1 MEDGTV
7 KVVEKVRFEN
17 NFTYNEKVKKYI
29 DILNLEARNIKVYGV
44 NILGKHKISFV
55 EAENYIAFE
64 KSIIYGSYEIEYTT
78 KQIVK
83 KFNDK
88 YAFELPFAIDYRVN
102 EREDNKKSLVNEEK
116 NDKIET
122 LPGILEKEQKEKEWN
137 LNNYAKWVNSYNL
150 NISFNK
156 DIQMEEVRTLVNG
169 LPTSNMKIYNNKIAL
184 KVINMPKMSEI
195 DMYMI
200 IPENTIRKEY
210 GEKFEKI
217 VFKSPEELVEE
228 HENKFQIFKLRKEK
242 RNYISYIYK
251 KYLVY
256 ALYILITY
264 QILDYFL
271 RIISGIVQNGFKLK
285 KEDAKEEFKS
295 NIGDDLI
302 KAYALYDRDI
312 YVNRVETK
320 NLIEAVIMKL
330 NVYGYITV
338 KDEYLE
344 INYKKEEDIKKLNYI
359 DKYILEKIYIADK
372 NNDSKLDYI
381 ELNKEFRLSSA
392 DIITEL
398 YEEIEKEKQ
407 KFIKEG
413 IYRKIEKR
421 VDFSM
426 ILILIPVLVLYTI
439 YQYINPYLSLTIF
452 IFTYIMAKFAT
463 ICQKEGYTK
472 RGLKLRH
479 NLEGYEK
486 YLGSLGIYLV
496 EKKKAG
502 KFERLEEKLT
512 ELRKK
517 VKLFSRPKIVD
528 TEENAIYRVFF
539 GQGNINK
546 NGYEK
551 IKQLTESICSYL
563 NVMKNKF

>member
-1 MEDGTV
+1 MEDGTA
-7 KVVEKVRFEN
+7 KVIEKVRFEN
-17 NFTYNEKVKKYI
+17 NLTYNEKVKKYI
-29 DILNLEARNIKVYGV
+29 DILNLEARNIRIYGI
-44 NILGKHKISFV
+44 NILGKHKVSFV
-55 EAENYIAFE
+55 EAENYIAFD
-64 KSIIYGSYEIEYTT
+64 KSIIYDYYEIEYTT

-88 YAFELPFAIDYRVN
+88 YAFEFPFAIDYRIN
-102 EREDNKKSLVNEEK
+102 EKEIVKNTEKEK
-116 NDKIET
+116 NNKIET
-122 LPGILEKEQKEKEWN
+122 LPGIIEKEKKEKEWQEN
-137 LNNYAKWVNSYNL
+137 IYAKWVNNYSL
-150 NISFNK
+150 NITFNN
-156 DIQMEEVRTLVNG
+156 DIHMGEVRTLVNG
-169 LPTSNMKIYNNKIAL
+169 LPTSNLKIYDKSINL
-184 KVINMPKMSEI
+184 KVVNMPKMSEV
-195 DMYMI
+195 DLYMI
-200 IPENTIRKEY
+200 IPENTIKKEY

-217 VFKSPEELVEE
+217 VFPTPEELVEK
-228 HENKFQIFKLRKEK
+228 HETRFQTFKTRKEK
-242 RNYISYIYK
+242 RDYISYIYK
-251 KYLVY
+251 KYLLY
-256 ALYILITY
+256 AVYILITY
-264 QILDYFL
+264 QILDYII
-271 RIISGIVQNGFKLK
+271 RIIGGIIENGFKFK
-285 KEDAKEEFKS
+285 KDDIKENFKA

-312 YVNRVETK
+312 YVNRMETK
-320 NLIEAVIMKL
+320 NLIEAIIMKL

-338 KDEYLE
+338 KDENIE
-344 INYKKEEDIKKLNYI
+344 INYKKEEEIKKLNYI

-392 DIITEL
+392 EIITEI

-407 KFIKEG
+407 KFLKEG
-413 IYRKIEKR
+413 IYRRTDKR

-426 ILILIPVLVLYTI
+426 ILILIPVLILYTM
-439 YQYINPYLSLTIF
+439 YDYINPYIAVTIF
-452 IFTYIMAKFAT
+452 IITYLMAKFAN
-463 ICQKEGYTK
+463 ICQKDGYTK
-472 RGLKLRH
+472 KGMKLRH
-479 NLEGYEK
+479 NLDGYEK

-502 KFERLEEKLT
+502 KFEKLEEKLT

-551 IKQLTESICSYL
+551 IKEMTESICSYL

>member
-1 MEDGTV
+1 MEDGTA
-7 KVVEKVRFEN
+7 KVIEKVRFEN
-17 NFTYNEKVKKYI
+17 NLTYNEKVKKYI
-29 DILNLEARNIKVYGV
+29 DILNLEARNIRIYGI

-55 EAENYIAFE
+55 EAENYIAFD
-64 KSIIYGSYEIEYTT
+64 KSIIYDSYEIEYTT

-88 YAFELPFAIDYRVN
+88 YAFEFPFAIDYRIN
-102 EREDNKKSLVNEEK
+102 EKEIVKNTEKEK
-116 NDKIET
+116 NNKIET
-122 LPGILEKEQKEKEWN
+122 LPGIIEKEKKEKEWQEN
-137 LNNYAKWVNSYNL
+137 IYAKWVNNYSL
-150 NISFNK
+150 NITFNN
-156 DIQMEEVRTLVNG
+156 DIHMEEVRTLVNG
-169 LPTSNMKIYNNKIAL
+169 LPTSNLKIHDKSINL
-184 KVINMPKMSEI
+184 KVVNMPKMSEV
-195 DMYMI
+195 DLYMI
-200 IPENTIRKEY
+200 VPENTIKKEY
-210 GEKFEKI
+210 GEKFEKV
-217 VFKSPEELVEE
+217 VFPTPEELVEK
-228 HENKFQIFKLRKEK
+228 HETRFQTFKTRKEK
-242 RNYISYIYK
+242 RDYISYIYK
-251 KYLVY
+251 KYLLY
-256 ALYILITY
+256 AVYILITY
-264 QILDYFL
+264 QILDYII
-271 RIISGIVQNGFKLK
+271 RIIGGIIENGFKFK
-285 KEDAKEEFKS
+285 KDDIKENFKS

-312 YVNRVETK
+312 YVNRMETK
-320 NLIEAVIMKL
+320 NLIEAIIMKL

-338 KDEYLE
+338 KDENIE
-344 INYKKEEDIKKLNYI
+344 INYKKEEEIKKLNYI
-359 DKYILEKIYIADK
+359 DKYILEKIYVADK

-392 DIITEL
+392 EIITEI

-407 KFIKEG
+407 KFLKEG
-413 IYRKIEKR
+413 IYRRTDKR

-426 ILILIPVLVLYTI
+426 ILILIPVLILYTM
-439 YQYINPYLSLTIF
+439 YDYINPYIAVTIF
-452 IFTYIMAKFAT
+452 IITYLMAKFAN
-463 ICQKEGYTK
+463 ICQKDGYTK
-472 RGLKLRH
+472 KGMKLRH
-479 NLEGYEK
+479 NLDGYEK

-502 KFERLEEKLT
+502 KFEKLEEKLT

-551 IKQLTESICSYL
+551 IKEMTESICSYL

>member
-1 MEDGTV
+1 MEDGTA
-7 KVVEKVRFEN
+7 KVIEKVRFEN
-17 NFTYNEKVKKYI
+17 NLTYNEKVKKYI
-29 DILNLEARNIKVYGV
+29 DILNLEARNIRIYGI

-55 EAENYIAFE
+55 EAENYIAFD
-64 KSIIYGSYEIEYTT
+64 KSIIYDSYEIEYTT

-88 YAFELPFAIDYRVN
+88 YAFEFPFAIDYRIN
-102 EREDNKKSLVNEEK
+102 EKDIVKNTEKEK
-116 NDKIET
+116 NNKIET
-122 LPGILEKEQKEKEWN
+122 LPGIIEKEKKEKEWQEN
-137 LNNYAKWVNSYNL
+137 IYAKWVNNYSL
-150 NISFNK
+150 NITFNN
-156 DIQMEEVRTLVNG
+156 DIHMEEVRTLVNG
-169 LPTSNMKIYNNKIAL
+169 LPTSNLKIHDKSINL
-184 KVINMPKMSEI
+184 KVVNMPKISEV
-195 DMYMI
+195 DLYMI
-200 IPENTIRKEY
+200 IPENTIKKEY

-217 VFKSPEELVEE
+217 VFPTPEELVEK
-228 HENKFQIFKLRKEK
+228 HETRFQTFKTRKEK
-242 RNYISYIYK
+242 RDYISYIYK
-251 KYLVY
+251 KYLLY
-256 ALYILITY
+256 AVYILITY
-264 QILDYFL
+264 QILDYII
-271 RIISGIVQNGFKLK
+271 RIIGGIIENGFKFK
-285 KEDAKEEFKS
+285 KDDIKENFKA

-312 YVNRVETK
+312 YVNRMETK
-320 NLIEAVIMKL
+320 NLIEAIIMKL

-338 KDEYLE
+338 KDENIE
-344 INYKKEEDIKKLNYI
+344 INYKKEEEIKKLNYI
-359 DKYILEKIYIADK
+359 DKYILEKIYVADK

-392 DIITEL
+392 EIITEI

-407 KFIKEG
+407 KFLKEG
-413 IYRKIEKR
+413 IYRRTDKR

-426 ILILIPVLVLYTI
+426 ILILIPVLILYTM
-439 YQYINPYLSLTIF
+439 YDYINPYIAVTIF
-452 IFTYIMAKFAT
+452 IITYLMAKFAN
-463 ICQKEGYTK
+463 ICQKDGYTK
-472 RGLKLRH
+472 KGMKLRH
-479 NLEGYEK
+479 NLDGYEK

-502 KFERLEEKLT
+502 KFEKLEEKLT

-551 IKQLTESICSYL
+551 IKEMTESICSYL

>member
-7 KVVEKVRFEN
+7 KVIEKVRFEN
-17 NFTYNEKVKKYI
+17 NLTYNEKVKKYI
-29 DILNLEARNIKVYGV
+29 DILNLEARNIRIYGI

-55 EAENYIAFE
+55 EAENYIAFD
-64 KSIIYGSYEIEYTT
+64 KSIIYDSYEIEYTT

-88 YAFELPFAIDYRVN
+88 YAFEFPFAIDYRIN
-102 EREDNKKSLVNEEK
+102 EKDIVKNTEKEK
-116 NDKIET
+116 NNKIET
-122 LPGILEKEQKEKEWN
+122 LPGIIEKEKKEKEWQEN
-137 LNNYAKWVNSYNL
+137 IYAKWVNNYSL
-150 NISFNK
+150 NITFNN
-156 DIQMEEVRTLVNG
+156 DIHMEDVRTLVNG
-169 LPTSNMKIYNNKIAL
+169 LPTSNLKIHDKSINL
-184 KVINMPKMSEI
+184 KVVNMPKMSEV
-195 DMYMI
+195 DLYMI
-200 IPENTIRKEY
+200 VPENTIKKEY

-217 VFKSPEELVEE
+217 VFPTPEELVEK
-228 HENKFQIFKLRKEK
+228 HEIRFQTFKTRKEK
-242 RNYISYIYK
+242 RDYISYIYK
-251 KYLVY
+251 KYLLY

-264 QILDYFL
+264 QILDYII
-271 RIISGIVQNGFKLK
+271 RIIGGIIENGFKLK
-285 KEDAKEEFKS
+285 KDDIKENFKS

-312 YVNRVETK
+312 YVNRMETK
-320 NLIEAVIMKL
+320 NLIEAIIMKL

-338 KDEYLE
+338 KDENIE
-344 INYKKEEDIKKLNYI
+344 INYKKEEEIKKLNYI
-359 DKYILEKIYIADK
+359 DKYILEKIYVADK

-392 DIITEL
+392 EIITEI

-407 KFIKEG
+407 KFLKEG
-413 IYRKIEKR
+413 IYRRTDKR

-426 ILILIPVLVLYTI
+426 ILILIPVLILYTM
-439 YQYINPYLSLTIF
+439 YDYINPYIAVTIF
-452 IFTYIMAKFAT
+452 IITYLMAKFAN
-463 ICQKEGYTK
+463 ICQKDGYTK
-472 RGLKLRH
+472 KGMKLRH
-479 NLEGYEK
+479 NLDGYEK

-502 KFERLEEKLT
+502 KFEKLEEKLT

-551 IKQLTESICSYL
+551 IKEMTESICSYL

>member
-7 KVVEKVRFEN
+7 KVIEKVRFEN
-17 NFTYNEKVKKYI
+17 NLTYNEKVKKYI
-29 DILNLEARNIKVYGV
+29 DILNLEARNIRIYGI

-55 EAENYIAFE
+55 EAENYIAFD
-64 KSIIYGSYEIEYTT
+64 KSIIYDSYEIEYTT

-88 YAFELPFAIDYRVN
+88 YAFEFPFAIDYRIN
-102 EREDNKKSLVNEEK
+102 EKEIVKNTEKEK
-116 NDKIET
+116 NNKIET
-122 LPGILEKEQKEKEWN
+122 LPGIIEKEKKEKEWQEN
-137 LNNYAKWVNSYNL
+137 IYAKWVNNYSL
-150 NISFNK
+150 NITFNN
-156 DIQMEEVRTLVNG
+156 DIHMEEVRTLVNG
-169 LPTSNMKIYNNKIAL
+169 LPTSNLKIHDKSINL
-184 KVINMPKMSEI
+184 KVINMPKMSEV
-195 DMYMI
+195 DLYMI
-200 IPENTIRKEY
+200 VPENTIKKEY

-217 VFKSPEELVEE
+217 VFPTPEELVEK
-228 HENKFQIFKLRKEK
+228 HETRFQTFKTRKEK
-242 RNYISYIYK
+242 RDYISYIYK
-251 KYLVY
+251 KYLLY
-256 ALYILITY
+256 AVYILITY
-264 QILDYFL
+264 QILDYII
-271 RIISGIVQNGFKLK
+271 RIIGGIIENGFKLK
-285 KEDAKEEFKS
+285 KDDIKENFKA

-312 YVNRVETK
+312 YVNRMETK
-320 NLIEAVIMKL
+320 NLIEAIIMKL
-330 NVYGYITV
+330 NIYGYITV
-338 KDEYLE
+338 KDENIE
-344 INYKKEEDIKKLNYI
+344 INYKKEEEIKKLNYI
-359 DKYILEKIYIADK
+359 DKYILEKIYVADK

-392 DIITEL
+392 EIITEI

-407 KFIKEG
+407 KFLKEG
-413 IYRKIEKR
+413 IYRRTDKR

-426 ILILIPVLVLYTI
+426 ILILIPVLILYTM
-439 YQYINPYLSLTIF
+439 YDYINPYIAVTIF
-452 IFTYIMAKFAT
+452 IITYLMAKFAN
-463 ICQKEGYTK
+463 ICQKDGYTK
-472 RGLKLRH
+472 KGMKLRH
-479 NLEGYEK
+479 NLDGYEK

-502 KFERLEEKLT
+502 KFEKLEEKLT

-528 TEENAIYRVFF
+528 TEENIIYRVFF

-551 IKQLTESICSYL
+551 IKEMTESICSYL

>member
-7 KVVEKVRFEN
+7 KVIEKVRFEN
-17 NFTYNEKVKKYI
+17 NLTYNEKVKKYI
-29 DILNLEARNIKVYGV
+29 DILNLEARNIRIYGI

-55 EAENYIAFE
+55 EAENYIAFD
-64 KSIIYGSYEIEYTT
+64 KSIIYDSYEIEYTT

-88 YAFELPFAIDYRVN
+88 YAFEFPFAIDYRIN
-102 EREDNKKSLVNEEK
+102 EKDIVKNTEKEK
-116 NDKIET
+116 NNKIET
-122 LPGILEKEQKEKEWN
+122 LPGIIEKEKKEKEWQEN
-137 LNNYAKWVNSYNL
+137 IYAKWVNNYSL
-150 NISFNK
+150 NITFNN
-156 DIQMEEVRTLVNG
+156 DIHMEEVRTLVNG
-169 LPTSNMKIYNNKIAL
+169 IPTSNLKIYDKSINL
-184 KVINMPKMSEI
+184 KVVNMPKMSEV
-195 DMYMI
+195 DLYMI
-200 IPENTIRKEY
+200 VPENTIKKEY

-217 VFKSPEELVEE
+217 VFPTPEELVEK
-228 HENKFQIFKLRKEK
+228 HKTRFQTFKTRKEK
-242 RNYISYIYK
+242 RDYISYIYK
-251 KYLVY
+251 KYLLY
-256 ALYILITY
+256 AVYILITY
-264 QILDYFL
+264 QILGYII
-271 RIISGIVQNGFKLK
+271 RIIGGIIENGFKLK
-285 KEDAKEEFKS
+285 KDDIKENFKS

-312 YVNRVETK
+312 YVNRMETK
-320 NLIEAVIMKL
+320 NLIEAIIMKL

-338 KDEYLE
+338 KDENIE
-344 INYKKEEDIKKLNYI
+344 INYKKEEEIKKLNYI
-359 DKYILEKIYIADK
+359 DKYILEKIYVADK

-392 DIITEL
+392 EIITEI

-407 KFIKEG
+407 KFLKEG
-413 IYRKIEKR
+413 IYRRTDKR

-426 ILILIPVLVLYTI
+426 ILILIPVLILYTM
-439 YQYINPYLSLTIF
+439 YDYINPYIAVTIF
-452 IFTYIMAKFAT
+452 IITYLMAKFAN
-463 ICQKEGYTK
+463 ICQKDGYTK
-472 RGLKLRH
+472 KGMKLRH
-479 NLEGYEK
+479 NLDGYEK

-502 KFERLEEKLT
+502 KFEKLEEKLT

-551 IKQLTESICSYL
+551 IKEMTESICSYL

>member
-1 MEDGTV
+1 MEDGTA
-7 KVVEKVRFEN
+7 KVIEKVRFEN
-17 NFTYNEKVKKYI
+17 NLTYNEKVKKYI
-29 DILNLEARNIKVYGV
+29 DILNLEARNIRIYGI

-55 EAENYIAFE
+55 EAENYIAFD
-64 KSIIYGSYEIEYTT
+64 KSIIYDSYEIEYTT

-88 YAFELPFAIDYRVN
+88 YAFEFLFAIDYRIN
-102 EREDNKKSLVNEEK
+102 EKEIVKNTEKEK
-116 NDKIET
+116 NNKIET
-122 LPGILEKEQKEKEWN
+122 LPGIIEKEKKEKEWQEN
-137 LNNYAKWVNSYNL
+137 IYAKWVNNYSL
-150 NISFNK
+150 NITFNN
-156 DIQMEEVRTLVNG
+156 DIHMEEVRTLVNG
-169 LPTSNMKIYNNKIAL
+169 LPTSNLKIHDKSINL
-184 KVINMPKMSEI
+184 KVVNMPKMSEV
-195 DMYMI
+195 DLYMI
-200 IPENTIRKEY
+200 VPENTIKKEY

-217 VFKSPEELVEE
+217 VFPTPEELVEK
-228 HENKFQIFKLRKEK
+228 HETRFQTFKTRKEK
-242 RNYISYIYK
+242 RDYISYIYK
-251 KYLVY
+251 KYLLY
-256 ALYILITY
+256 AVYILITY
-264 QILDYFL
+264 QILDYII
-271 RIISGIVQNGFKLK
+271 RIIGGIIENGFKLK
-285 KEDAKEEFKS
+285 KYDIKENFKA

-312 YVNRVETK
+312 YVNRMETK
-320 NLIEAVIMKL
+320 NLIEAIIMKL

-338 KDEYLE
+338 KDENIE
-344 INYKKEEDIKKLNYI
+344 INYKKEEEIKKLNYI
-359 DKYILEKIYIADK
+359 DKYILEKIYVADK

-392 DIITEL
+392 EIITEI

-407 KFIKEG
+407 KFLKEG
-413 IYRKIEKR
+413 IYRRTDKR

-426 ILILIPVLVLYTI
+426 ILILIPVLILYTM
-439 YQYINPYLSLTIF
+439 YDYINPYIAVTIF
-452 IFTYIMAKFAT
+452 IITYLMAKFAN
-463 ICQKEGYTK
+463 ICQKDGYTK
-472 RGLKLRH
+472 KGMKLRH
-479 NLEGYEK
+479 NLDGYEK
-486 YLGSLGIYLV
+486 YLSSLGIYLV

-502 KFERLEEKLT
+502 KFEKLEEKLT

-551 IKQLTESICSYL
+551 IKEMTESICSYL

>member
-1 MEDGTV
+1 MEDGTA
-7 KVVEKVRFEN
+7 KVIEKVRFEN
-17 NFTYNEKVKKYI
+17 NLTYNEKVKKYI
-29 DILNLEARNIKVYGV
+29 DILNLEARNIRIYGI

-55 EAENYIAFE
+55 EAENYIAFD
-64 KSIIYGSYEIEYTT
+64 KSIIYDSYEIEYTT

-88 YAFELPFAIDYRVN
+88 YAFEFPFAIDYRIN
-102 EREDNKKSLVNEEK
+102 EKEIVKNTEKEK
-116 NDKIET
+116 NNKIET
-122 LPGILEKEQKEKEWN
+122 LPGIIEKEKKEKEWQEN
-137 LNNYAKWVNSYNL
+137 IYAKWVNNYSL
-150 NISFNK
+150 NITFNN
-156 DIQMEEVRTLVNG
+156 DIHMEEVRTLVNG
-169 LPTSNMKIYNNKIAL
+169 LPTSNLKIHDKSINL
-184 KVINMPKMSEI
+184 KVVNMPKMSEV
-195 DMYMI
+195 DLYMI
-200 IPENTIRKEY
+200 VPENTIKKEY

-217 VFKSPEELVEE
+217 VFPTPEELVEK
-228 HENKFQIFKLRKEK
+228 HETRFQTFKTRKEK
-242 RNYISYIYK
+242 RDYISYIYK
-251 KYLVY
+251 KYLLY
-256 ALYILITY
+256 AVYILITY
-264 QILDYFL
+264 QILDYII
-271 RIISGIVQNGFKLK
+271 RIIGGIIENGFKFK
-285 KEDAKEEFKS
+285 KDDIKENFKS

-312 YVNRVETK
+312 YVNRMETK
-320 NLIEAVIMKL
+320 NLIEAIIMKL

-338 KDEYLE
+338 KDENIE
-344 INYKKEEDIKKLNYI
+344 INYKKEEEIKKLNYI

-392 DIITEL
+392 EIITEI

-407 KFIKEG
+407 KFLKEG
-413 IYRKIEKR
+413 IYRRTDKR

-426 ILILIPVLVLYTI
+426 ILILIPVLILYTM
-439 YQYINPYLSLTIF
+439 YDYINPYIAVTIF
-452 IFTYIMAKFAT
+452 IITYLMAKFAN
-463 ICQKEGYTK
+463 ICQKDGYTK
-472 RGLKLRH
+472 KGMKLRH
-479 NLEGYEK
+479 NLDGYEK

-502 KFERLEEKLT
+502 KFEKLEEKLT

-551 IKQLTESICSYL
+551 IKEMTESICSYL

>member
-1 MEDGTV
+1 MEDGTA
-7 KVVEKVRFEN
+7 KVIEKVRFEN
-17 NFTYNEKVKKYI
+17 NLTYNEKVKKYI
-29 DILNLEARNIKVYGV
+29 DILNLEARNIRIYGI

-55 EAENYIAFE
+55 EAENYIAFD
-64 KSIIYGSYEIEYTT
+64 KSIIYDSYEMEYTT

-88 YAFELPFAIDYRVN
+88 YAFEFPFAIDYRIN
-102 EREDNKKSLVNEEK
+102 EKDIVKNTEKEK
-116 NDKIET
+116 NNKIET
-122 LPGILEKEQKEKEWN
+122 LPGIIEKEKKEKEWQEN
-137 LNNYAKWVNSYNL
+137 IYAKWVNNYSL
-150 NISFNK
+150 NITFNN
-156 DIQMEEVRTLVNG
+156 DIHMEEVRTLVNG
-169 LPTSNMKIYNNKIAL
+169 LPTSNLKIYDKIINL
-184 KVINMPKMSEI
+184 KVVNMPKISEV
-195 DMYMI
+195 DLYMI
-200 IPENTIRKEY
+200 IPENTIKKEY

-217 VFKSPEELVEE
+217 VFPTPEELIEK
-228 HENKFQIFKLRKEK
+228 HETRFQTFKTRKEK
-242 RNYISYIYK
+242 RDYISYIYK
-251 KYLVY
+251 KYLLY
-256 ALYILITY
+256 AVYILITY
-264 QILDYFL
+264 QILDYII
-271 RIISGIVQNGFKLK
+271 RIIGGLIENGFKFK
-285 KEDAKEEFKS
+285 KDDIKENFKA

-312 YVNRVETK
+312 YVNRMETK
-320 NLIEAVIMKL
+320 NLIEAIIMKL

-338 KDEYLE
+338 KDENIE
-344 INYKKEEDIKKLNYI
+344 INYKKEEEIKKLNYI
-359 DKYILEKIYIADK
+359 DKYILEKIYVADK

-392 DIITEL
+392 EIITEI

-407 KFIKEG
+407 KFLKEG
-413 IYRKIEKR
+413 IYRRTDKR

-426 ILILIPVLVLYTI
+426 ILILIPVLVLYTM
-439 YQYINPYLSLTIF
+439 YDYINPYIAITIF
-452 IFTYIMAKFAT
+452 IITYLMAKFAN
-463 ICQKEGYTK
+463 ICQKDGYTK
-472 RGLKLRH
+472 KGMKLRH
-479 NLEGYEK
+479 NLDGYEK

-502 KFERLEEKLT
+502 KFEKLEEKLT

-551 IKQLTESICSYL
+551 IKEMTESICSYL

>member
-1 MEDGTV
+1 MEDGTA
-7 KVVEKVRFEN
+7 KVIEKVRFEN
-17 NFTYNEKVKKYI
+17 NLTYNEKVKKYI
-29 DILNLEARNIKVYGV
+29 DILNLEARNIRIYGI

-55 EAENYIAFE
+55 EAENYIAFD
-64 KSIIYGSYEIEYTT
+64 KSIIYDSYEMEYTT

-83 KFNDK
+83 KFNYK
-88 YAFELPFAIDYRVN
+88 YAFEFPFAIDYRIN
-102 EREDNKKSLVNEEK
+102 EKEIVKNTEKEK
-116 NDKIET
+116 NNKIET
-122 LPGILEKEQKEKEWN
+122 LPGIIEKEKKEKEWQEN
-137 LNNYAKWVNSYNL
+137 IYAKWVNNYSL
-150 NISFNK
+150 NITFNN
-156 DIQMEEVRTLVNG
+156 DIHMEEVRTLVNG
-169 LPTSNMKIYNNKIAL
+169 LPTSNLKIHDKSINL
-184 KVINMPKMSEI
+184 KVVNMPKISEV
-195 DMYMI
+195 DLYMI
-200 IPENTIRKEY
+200 VPENTIKKEY

-217 VFKSPEELVEE
+217 VFPTPEELVEK
-228 HENKFQIFKLRKEK
+228 HETRFQTFKTRKEK
-242 RNYISYIYK
+242 RDYISYIYK
-251 KYLVY
+251 KYLLY
-256 ALYILITY
+256 AVYILITY
-264 QILDYFL
+264 QILDYII
-271 RIISGIVQNGFKLK
+271 RIIGGIIENGFKLK
-285 KEDAKEEFKS
+285 KDDIKENFKA

-312 YVNRVETK
+312 YVNRMETK
-320 NLIEAVIMKL
+320 NLIEAIIMKL

-338 KDEYLE
+338 KDENIE
-344 INYKKEEDIKKLNYI
+344 INYKKEEEIKKLNYI
-359 DKYILEKIYIADK
+359 DKYILEKIYVADK

-392 DIITEL
+392 EIITEI

-407 KFIKEG
+407 KFLKEG
-413 IYRKIEKR
+413 IYRRTDKR

-426 ILILIPVLVLYTI
+426 ILILIPVLVLYTM
-439 YQYINPYLSLTIF
+439 YDYINPYIAVTIF
-452 IFTYIMAKFAT
+452 IITYLMAKFAN

-472 RGLKLRH
+472 KGMKLRH
-479 NLEGYEK
+479 NLDGYEK

-502 KFERLEEKLT
+502 KFEKLEEKLT

-551 IKQLTESICSYL
+551 IKEMTESICSYL

>member
-1 MEDGTV
+1 MEDGTA
-7 KVVEKVRFEN
+7 KVIEKVRFEN
-17 NFTYNEKVKKYI
+17 NLTYNEKVKKYI
-29 DILNLEARNIKVYGV
+29 DILNLEARNIRIYGI

-55 EAENYIAFE
+55 EAENYIAFD
-64 KSIIYGSYEIEYTT
+64 KSIIYDSYEMEYTT

-88 YAFELPFAIDYRVN
+88 YAFEFPFAIDYRIN
-102 EREDNKKSLVNEEK
+102 EKDIVKNTEKEK
-116 NDKIET
+116 NNKIET
-122 LPGILEKEQKEKEWN
+122 LPGIIEKEKKEKEWQEN
-137 LNNYAKWVNSYNL
+137 IYAKWVNNYSL
-150 NISFNK
+150 NITFNN
-156 DIQMEEVRTLVNG
+156 DIHMEEVRTLVNG
-169 LPTSNMKIYNNKIAL
+169 LPTSNLKIYDKSINL
-184 KVINMPKMSEI
+184 KVVNMPKMSEV
-195 DMYMI
+195 DLYMI
-200 IPENTIRKEY
+200 IPENTIKKEY
-210 GEKFEKI
+210 GEKFEKV
-217 VFKSPEELVEE
+217 VFPTPEELVEK
-228 HENKFQIFKLRKEK
+228 HETRFQTFKTRKEK
-242 RNYISYIYK
+242 RDYISYIYK
-251 KYLVY
+251 KYLLY
-256 ALYILITY
+256 AVYILIIY
-264 QILDYFL
+264 QILDYII
-271 RIISGIVQNGFKLK
+271 RIIGGIIENGFKLK
-285 KEDAKEEFKS
+285 KDDIKENFKA

-312 YVNRVETK
+312 YVNRMETK
-320 NLIEAVIMKL
+320 NLIEAIIMKL

-338 KDEYLE
+338 KDENIE
-344 INYKKEEDIKKLNYI
+344 INYKKEEEIKKLNYI
-359 DKYILEKIYIADK
+359 DKYILEKIYVADK

-392 DIITEL
+392 EIITEI

-407 KFIKEG
+407 KFLKEG
-413 IYRKIEKR
+413 IYRRTDKR

-426 ILILIPVLVLYTI
+426 ILILIPVLVLYTM
-439 YQYINPYLSLTIF
+439 YDYINPYIAITIF
-452 IFTYIMAKFAT
+452 IITYLMAKFAN
-463 ICQKEGYTK
+463 ICQKDGYTK
-472 RGLKLRH
+472 KGMKLRH
-479 NLEGYEK
+479 NLDGYEK

-502 KFERLEEKLT
+502 KFEKLEEKLT

-551 IKQLTESICSYL
+551 IKEMTESICSYL

>member
-1 MEDGTV
+1 MEDGTA
-7 KVVEKVRFEN
+7 KVIEKVRFEN
-17 NFTYNEKVKKYI
+17 NLTYNEKVKKYI
-29 DILNLEARNIKVYGV
+29 DILNLEARNIRIYGI

-55 EAENYIAFE
+55 EAENYIAFD
-64 KSIIYGSYEIEYTT
+64 KSIIYDSYEIEYTT

-88 YAFELPFAIDYRVN
+88 YAFEFPFAIDYRIN
-102 EREDNKKSLVNEEK
+102 EKEIVKNTEKEK
-116 NDKIET
+116 NNKIET
-122 LPGILEKEQKEKEWN
+122 LPGIIEKEKKEKEWQEN
-137 LNNYAKWVNSYNL
+137 IYAKWVNNYSL
-150 NISFNK
+150 NITFNN
-156 DIQMEEVRTLVNG
+156 DIHMEEVRTLVNG
-169 LPTSNMKIYNNKIAL
+169 LPTSNLKIHDKSINL
-184 KVINMPKMSEI
+184 KVVNMPKMSEV
-195 DMYMI
+195 DLYMI
-200 IPENTIRKEY
+200 VPENTIKKEY

-217 VFKSPEELVEE
+217 VFPTPEELVEK
-228 HENKFQIFKLRKEK
+228 HETRFQTFKTRKEK
-242 RNYISYIYK
+242 RDYISYIYK
-251 KYLVY
+251 KYLLY
-256 ALYILITY
+256 AVYILITY
-264 QILDYFL
+264 QILDYII
-271 RIISGIVQNGFKLK
+271 RIIGGIIENGFKFK
-285 KEDAKEEFKS
+285 KDDIKENFKS

-312 YVNRVETK
+312 YVNRMETK
-320 NLIEAVIMKL
+320 NLIEAIIMKL

-338 KDEYLE
+338 KDENIE
-344 INYKKEEDIKKLNYI
+344 INYKKEEEIKKLNYI
-359 DKYILEKIYIADK
+359 DKYILEKIYVADK

-392 DIITEL
+392 EIITEI

-407 KFIKEG
+407 KFLKEG
-413 IYRKIEKR
+413 IYRRTDKR

-426 ILILIPVLVLYTI
+426 ILILIPVLILYTM
-439 YQYINPYLSLTIF
+439 YNYINPYIAVTIF
-452 IFTYIMAKFAT
+452 IITYLMAKFAN
-463 ICQKEGYTK
+463 ICQKDGYTK
-472 RGLKLRH
+472 KGMKLRH
-479 NLEGYEK
+479 NLDGYEK

-496 EKKKAG
+496 EKKKTG
-502 KFERLEEKLT
+502 KFEKLEEKLT

-551 IKQLTESICSYL
+551 IKEMTESICSYL

>member
-64 KSIIYGSYEIEYTT
+64 KSIVYDSYEVEYTT

-102 EREDNKKSLVNEEK
+102 EREDNKKSVVNEKK

-150 NISFNK
+150 NISFNNN
-156 DIQMEEVRTLVNG
+156 IAIEEVRTLVNG

-184 KVINMPKMSEI
+184 KVINMPKMSEV

-200 IPENTIRKEY
+200 IPENTIKKEY

-320 NLIEAVIMKL
+320 NLIEAIIMKL

-381 ELNKEFRLSSA
+381 ELNKEFRMSSA
-392 DIITEL
+392 EIITEL

-413 IYRKIEKR
+413 IYRKIDKR

-426 ILILIPVLVLYTI
+426 ILILIPVLVLYTM

-546 NGYEK
+546 NGYER
-551 IKQLTESICSYL
+551 IKQLTEAICSYL

>member
-1 MEDGTV
+1 MEDGTA
-7 KVVEKVRFEN
+7 KVIEKVRFEN
-17 NFTYNEKVKKYI
+17 NLTYNEKVKKYI
-29 DILNLEARNIKVYGV
+29 DILNLEARNIRIYGI
-44 NILGKHKISFV
+44 NILGKHKVSFV
-55 EAENYIAFE
+55 EAENYIAFD
-64 KSIIYGSYEIEYTT
+64 KSIIYDSYEIEYTT

-88 YAFELPFAIDYRVN
+88 YAFEFPFAIDYRIN
-102 EREDNKKSLVNEEK
+102 EKDIVKNTENEK
-116 NDKIET
+116 NNKIET
-122 LPGILEKEQKEKEWN
+122 LPGIIEKEKKEKEWQEN
-137 LNNYAKWVNSYNL
+137 IYAKWVNNYSL
-150 NISFNK
+150 NITFNN
-156 DIQMEEVRTLVNG
+156 DIHMEEVRTLVNG
-169 LPTSNMKIYNNKIAL
+169 LPTSNLKIYDKSINL
-184 KVINMPKMSEI
+184 KVVNMPKMSEV
-195 DMYMI
+195 DLYMI
-200 IPENTIRKEY
+200 IPENTIKKEY

-217 VFKSPEELVEE
+217 VFPTPEELVEK
-228 HENKFQIFKLRKEK
+228 HETRFQTFKTRKEK
-242 RNYISYIYK
+242 RDYISYIYK
-251 KYLVY
+251 KYLLY
-256 ALYILITY
+256 AVYILITY
-264 QILDYFL
+264 QILDYII
-271 RIISGIVQNGFKLK
+271 RIIGGIIENGFKLK
-285 KEDAKEEFKS
+285 KDDIKENFKA

-312 YVNRVETK
+312 YVNRMETK
-320 NLIEAVIMKL
+320 NLIEAIIMKL

-338 KDEYLE
+338 KDENIE
-344 INYKKEEDIKKLNYI
+344 INYKKEEEIKKLNYI
-359 DKYILEKIYIADK
+359 DKYILEKIYVADK

-392 DIITEL
+392 EIITEI

-407 KFIKEG
+407 KFLKEG
-413 IYRKIEKR
+413 IYKRTDKR

-426 ILILIPVLVLYTI
+426 ILILIPVLILYTM
-439 YQYINPYLSLTIF
+439 YDYINPYIAVTIF
-452 IFTYIMAKFAT
+452 IITYLMAKFAN
-463 ICQKEGYTK
+463 ICQKDGYTK
-472 RGLKLRH
+472 KGMKLRH
-479 NLEGYEK
+479 NLDGYEK

-502 KFERLEEKLT
+502 KFEKLEEKLT

-551 IKQLTESICSYL
+551 IKEMTESICSYL

>member
-1 MEDGTV
+1 MEDGTA
-7 KVVEKVRFEN
+7 KVIEKVRFEN
-17 NFTYNEKVKKYI
+17 NLTYNEKVKKYI
-29 DILNLEARNIKVYGV
+29 DILNLEARNIRIYGI

-55 EAENYIAFE
+55 EAENYIAFD
-64 KSIIYGSYEIEYTT
+64 KSIIYDSYEMEYTT

-88 YAFELPFAIDYRVN
+88 YAFEFPFAIDYRIN
-102 EREDNKKSLVNEEK
+102 EKDIVKNTEKEK
-116 NDKIET
+116 NNKIET
-122 LPGILEKEQKEKEWN
+122 LPGIIEKEKKEKEWQEN
-137 LNNYAKWVNSYNL
+137 IYAKWVNNYSL
-150 NISFNK
+150 NITFNN
-156 DIQMEEVRTLVNG
+156 DIHMEEVRTLVNE
-169 LPTSNMKIYNNKIAL
+169 LPTSNLKIYDKSINL
-184 KVINMPKMSEI
+184 KVVNMPKMSEV
-195 DMYMI
+195 DLYMI
-200 IPENTIRKEY
+200 IPENTIKKEY
-210 GEKFEKI
+210 GEKFEKV
-217 VFKSPEELVEE
+217 VFPTPEELVEK
-228 HENKFQIFKLRKEK
+228 HETRFQTFKTRKEK
-242 RNYISYIYK
+242 RDYISYIYK
-251 KYLVY
+251 KYLLY
-256 ALYILITY
+256 AVYILIIY
-264 QILDYFL
+264 QILDYII
-271 RIISGIVQNGFKLK
+271 RIIGGIIENGFKLK
-285 KEDAKEEFKS
+285 KDDIKENFKA

-312 YVNRVETK
+312 YVNRMETK
-320 NLIEAVIMKL
+320 NLIEAIIMKL

-338 KDEYLE
+338 KDENIE
-344 INYKKEEDIKKLNYI
+344 INYKKEEEIKKLNYI
-359 DKYILEKIYIADK
+359 DKYILEKIYVADK

-392 DIITEL
+392 EIITEI

-407 KFIKEG
+407 KFLKEG
-413 IYRKIEKR
+413 IYRRTDKR

-426 ILILIPVLVLYTI
+426 ILILIPVLVLYTM
-439 YQYINPYLSLTIF
+439 YDYINPYIAITIF
-452 IFTYIMAKFAT
+452 IITYLMAKFAN
-463 ICQKEGYTK
+463 ICQKDGYTK
-472 RGLKLRH
+472 KGMKLRH
-479 NLEGYEK
+479 NLDGYEK

-502 KFERLEEKLT
+502 KFEKLEEKLT

-551 IKQLTESICSYL
+551 IKEMTESICSYL

>member
-1 MEDGTV
+1 MEDGTA
-7 KVVEKVRFEN
+7 KVIEKVRFEN
-17 NFTYNEKVKKYI
+17 NLTYNEKVKKYI
-29 DILNLEARNIKVYGV
+29 DILNLEARNIRIYGI

-55 EAENYIAFE
+55 EAENYIAFD
-64 KSIIYGSYEIEYTT
+64 KSIIYDSYEMEYTT

-88 YAFELPFAIDYRVN
+88 YAFEFPFAIDYRIN
-102 EREDNKKSLVNEEK
+102 EKDIVKNIEKEK
-116 NDKIET
+116 NNKIET
-122 LPGILEKEQKEKEWN
+122 LPGIIEKEKKEKEWQEN
-137 LNNYAKWVNSYNL
+137 IYAKWVNNYSL
-150 NISFNK
+150 NITFNN
-156 DIQMEEVRTLVNG
+156 DIHMEEVRTLVNG
-169 LPTSNMKIYNNKIAL
+169 LPTSNLKIYDKSINL
-184 KVINMPKMSEI
+184 KVVNMPKMSEV
-195 DMYMI
+195 DLYMI
-200 IPENTIRKEY
+200 VPENTIKKEY

-217 VFKSPEELVEE
+217 VFPTPEQLVEK
-228 HENKFQIFKLRKEK
+228 HETRFQTFKTRKEK
-242 RNYISYIYK
+242 RDYISYIYK
-251 KYLVY
+251 KYLLY
-256 ALYILITY
+256 AVYILITY
-264 QILDYFL
+264 QILDYII
-271 RIISGIVQNGFKLK
+271 RIIGGLIENGFKLK
-285 KEDAKEEFKS
+285 KDDIKENFKA

-312 YVNRVETK
+312 YVNRMETK
-320 NLIEAVIMKL
+320 NLIEAIIMKL

-338 KDEYLE
+338 KDENIE

-392 DIITEL
+392 EIITEI

-407 KFIKEG
+407 KFLKEG
-413 IYRKIEKR
+413 IYRRTDKR

-426 ILILIPVLVLYTI
+426 ILILIPVLILYTM
-439 YQYINPYLSLTIF
+439 YDYINPYISITIF
-452 IFTYIMAKFAT
+452 IITYLMAKFAT
-463 ICQKEGYTK
+463 ICQKDGYTK
-472 RGLKLRH
+472 KGIKLKH

-486 YLGSLGIYLV
+486 YLGSLGIYLI
-496 EKKKAG
+496 EKKKQG
-502 KFERLEEKLT
+502 KFEKLEEKLT

-528 TEENAIYRVFF
+528 TEENIIYRVFF

-551 IKQLTESICSYL
+551 IKEMTESICSYL

>member
-1 MEDGTV
+1 MEDGTA
-7 KVVEKVRFEN
+7 KVIEKVRFEN
-17 NFTYNEKVKKYI
+17 NLTYNEKVKKYI
-29 DILNLEARNIKVYGV
+29 DILNLEARNIRIYGI

-55 EAENYIAFE
+55 EAENYIAFD
-64 KSIIYGSYEIEYTT
+64 KSIIYDSYEIEYTT

-88 YAFELPFAIDYRVN
+88 YAFEFPFAIDYRIN
-102 EREDNKKSLVNEEK
+102 EKEIVKNTEKEK
-116 NDKIET
+116 NNKIET
-122 LPGILEKEQKEKEWN
+122 LPGIIEKEKKEKEWQEN
-137 LNNYAKWVNSYNL
+137 IYAKWVNNYSL
-150 NISFNK
+150 NITFNN
-156 DIQMEEVRTLVNG
+156 DIHVEEVRTLVNG
-169 LPTSNMKIYNNKIAL
+169 IPTSNLKIHDKSINL
-184 KVINMPKMSEI
+184 KVVNMPKMSEV
-195 DMYMI
+195 DLYMI
-200 IPENTIRKEY
+200 VPENTIKKEY

-217 VFKSPEELVEE
+217 VFPTPEELVEK
-228 HENKFQIFKLRKEK
+228 HETRFQTFKTRKEK
-242 RNYISYIYK
+242 RDYISYIYK
-251 KYLVY
+251 KYLLY
-256 ALYILITY
+256 AVYILITY
-264 QILDYFL
+264 QILDYII
-271 RIISGIVQNGFKLK
+271 RIIGGIIENGFKFK
-285 KEDAKEEFKS
+285 KDDIKENFKS

-312 YVNRVETK
+312 YVNRMETK
-320 NLIEAVIMKL
+320 NLIEAIIMKL

-338 KDEYLE
+338 KDENIE
-344 INYKKEEDIKKLNYI
+344 INYKKEEEIKKLNYI
-359 DKYILEKIYIADK
+359 DKYILEKIYVADK

-392 DIITEL
+392 EIITEI

-407 KFIKEG
+407 KFLKEG
-413 IYRKIEKR
+413 IYRRTDKR

-426 ILILIPVLVLYTI
+426 ILILIPVLILYTM
-439 YQYINPYLSLTIF
+439 YDYINPYIAVTIF
-452 IFTYIMAKFAT
+452 IITYLMAKFAN
-463 ICQKEGYTK
+463 ICQKDGYTK
-472 RGLKLRH
+472 KGMKLRH
-479 NLEGYEK
+479 NLDGYEK

-502 KFERLEEKLT
+502 KFEKLEEKLT

-551 IKQLTESICSYL
+551 IKEMTESICSYL

>member
-1 MEDGTV
+1 MEDGTA
-7 KVVEKVRFEN
+7 KVIEKVRFEN
-17 NFTYNEKVKKYI
+17 NLTYNEKVKKYI
-29 DILNLEARNIKVYGV
+29 DILNLEARNIRIYGI
-44 NILGKHKISFV
+44 NILGKHKVSFV
-55 EAENYIAFE
+55 EAENYIAFD
-64 KSIIYGSYEIEYTT
+64 KSIIYDYYEIEYTT

-88 YAFELPFAIDYRVN
+88 YAFEFPFAIDYRIN
-102 EREDNKKSLVNEEK
+102 EKEIVKNTEKEK
-116 NDKIET
+116 NNKIET
-122 LPGILEKEQKEKEWN
+122 LPGIIEKEKKEKEWQEN
-137 LNNYAKWVNSYNL
+137 IYAKWVNNYSL
-150 NISFNK
+150 NITFNN
-156 DIQMEEVRTLVNG
+156 DIHMGEVRTLVNG
-169 LPTSNMKIYNNKIAL
+169 LPTSNLKIYDKSINL
-184 KVINMPKMSEI
+184 KVVNMPKMSEV
-195 DMYMI
+195 DLYMI
-200 IPENTIRKEY
+200 IPENTIKKEY

-217 VFKSPEELVEE
+217 VFPTPEELVEK
-228 HENKFQIFKLRKEK
+228 HETRFQTFKTRKEK
-242 RNYISYIYK
+242 RDYISYIYK
-251 KYLVY
+251 KYLLY
-256 ALYILITY
+256 AVYILITY
-264 QILDYFL
+264 QILDYII
-271 RIISGIVQNGFKLK
+271 RIIGGIIENGFKFK
-285 KEDAKEEFKS
+285 KDDIKENFKA

-312 YVNRVETK
+312 YVNRMETK
-320 NLIEAVIMKL
+320 NLIEAIIMKL

-338 KDEYLE
+338 KDENIE
-344 INYKKEEDIKKLNYI
+344 INYKKEEEIKKLNYI
-359 DKYILEKIYIADK
+359 DKYILEKIYVADK

-392 DIITEL
+392 EIITEI

-407 KFIKEG
+407 KFLKEG
-413 IYRKIEKR
+413 IYRRTDKR

-426 ILILIPVLVLYTI
+426 ILILIPVLILYTM
-439 YQYINPYLSLTIF
+439 YDYINPYIAITIF
-452 IFTYIMAKFAT
+452 IIIYLMAKFAN
-463 ICQKEGYTK
+463 ICQKDGYTK
-472 RGLKLRH
+472 KGMKLRR
-479 NLEGYEK
+479 NLDGYEK

-502 KFERLEEKLT
+502 KFEKLEEKLT

-551 IKQLTESICSYL
+551 IKQLTEAICSYL

>member
-1 MEDGTV
+1 MEDGTA
-7 KVVEKVRFEN
+7 KVIEKVRFEN
-17 NFTYNEKVKKYI
+17 NLTYNEKVKKYI
-29 DILNLEARNIKVYGV
+29 DILNLEARNIRIYGI

-55 EAENYIAFE
+55 EAENYIAFD
-64 KSIIYGSYEIEYTT
+64 KSIIYDSYEMEYTT

-88 YAFELPFAIDYRVN
+88 YAFEFPFAIDYRIN
-102 EREDNKKSLVNEEK
+102 EKEIVKNTEKEK
-116 NDKIET
+116 NNKIET
-122 LPGILEKEQKEKEWN
+122 LPGIIEKEKKEKEWQEN
-137 LNNYAKWVNSYNL
+137 IYAKWVNNYSL
-150 NISFNK
+150 NITFNN
-156 DIQMEEVRTLVNG
+156 DIHMEEVRTLVNG
-169 LPTSNMKIYNNKIAL
+169 LPTSNLKIYDKSINL
-184 KVINMPKMSEI
+184 KVVNMPKMSEV
-195 DMYMI
+195 DLYMI
-200 IPENTIRKEY
+200 IPENTIKKEY
-210 GEKFEKI
+210 GEKFEKV
-217 VFKSPEELVEE
+217 VFPTPEELVEK
-228 HENKFQIFKLRKEK
+228 HETRFQTFKTRKEK
-242 RNYISYIYK
+242 RDYISYIYK
-251 KYLVY
+251 KYLLY
-256 ALYILITY
+256 AVYILITY
-264 QILDYFL
+264 QILDYII
-271 RIISGIVQNGFKLK
+271 RIIGGIIENGFKFK
-285 KEDAKEEFKS
+285 KDDIKENFKA

-312 YVNRVETK
+312 YVNRMETK
-320 NLIEAVIMKL
+320 NLIEAIIMKL

-338 KDEYLE
+338 KDENIE
-344 INYKKEEDIKKLNYI
+344 INYKKEEEIKKLNYI

-392 DIITEL
+392 EIITEI

-407 KFIKEG
+407 KFLKEG
-413 IYRKIEKR
+413 IYRRTDKR

-426 ILILIPVLVLYTI
+426 ILILIPVLVLYTM
-439 YQYINPYLSLTIF
+439 YDYINPYIAITIF
-452 IFTYIMAKFAT
+452 IITYLMAKFAN
-463 ICQKEGYTK
+463 ICQKDGYTK
-472 RGLKLRH
+472 KGMKLRH
-479 NLEGYEK
+479 NLDGYEK

-502 KFERLEEKLT
+502 KFEKLEEKLT

-551 IKQLTESICSYL
+551 IKEMTESICSYL

>member
-1 MEDGTV
+1 MEDGTA
-7 KVVEKVRFEN
+7 KVIEKVRFEN
-17 NFTYNEKVKKYI
+17 NLTYNEKVKKYI
-29 DILNLEARNIKVYGV
+29 DILNLEARNIRIYGI
-44 NILGKHKISFV
+44 NILGKHKVSFV
-55 EAENYIAFE
+55 EAENYIAFD
-64 KSIIYGSYEIEYTT
+64 KSIIYDYYEIEYTT

-88 YAFELPFAIDYRVN
+88 YAFEFPFAIDYRIN
-102 EREDNKKSLVNEEK
+102 EKEIVKNTEKEK
-116 NDKIET
+116 NNKIET
-122 LPGILEKEQKEKEWN
+122 LPGIIEKEKKEKEWQEN
-137 LNNYAKWVNSYNL
+137 IYAKWVNNYSL
-150 NISFNK
+150 NITFNN
-156 DIQMEEVRTLVNG
+156 DIHMGEVRTLVNG
-169 LPTSNMKIYNNKIAL
+169 LPTSNLKIYDKSINL
-184 KVINMPKMSEI
+184 KVVNMPKMSEV
-195 DMYMI
+195 DLYMI
-200 IPENTIRKEY
+200 IPENTIKKEY

-217 VFKSPEELVEE
+217 VFPTPEELVEK
-228 HENKFQIFKLRKEK
+228 HETRFQTFKTRKEK
-242 RNYISYIYK
+242 RDYISYIYK
-251 KYLVY
+251 KYLLY
-256 ALYILITY
+256 AVYILITY
-264 QILDYFL
+264 QILDYII
-271 RIISGIVQNGFKLK
+271 RIIGGIIENGFKFK
-285 KEDAKEEFKS
+285 KDDIKENFKA

-312 YVNRVETK
+312 YVNRMETK
-320 NLIEAVIMKL
+320 NLIEAIIMKL

-338 KDEYLE
+338 KDENIE
-344 INYKKEEDIKKLNYI
+344 INYKKEEEIKKLNYI

-392 DIITEL
+392 EIITEI

-407 KFIKEG
+407 KFLKEG
-413 IYRKIEKR
+413 IYRRTDKR

-426 ILILIPVLVLYTI
+426 ILILIPVLILYTM
-439 YQYINPYLSLTIF
+439 YDYINPYIAITIF
-452 IFTYIMAKFAT
+452 IIIYLMAKFAN
-463 ICQKEGYTK
+463 ICQKDGYTK
-472 RGLKLRH
+472 KGMKLRH
-479 NLEGYEK
+479 NLDGYEK

-502 KFERLEEKLT
+502 KFEKLEEKLT

-551 IKQLTESICSYL
+551 IKEMTESICSYL

>member
-1 MEDGTV
+1 MEDGTA
-7 KVVEKVRFEN
+7 KVIEKVRFEN
-17 NFTYNEKVKKYI
+17 NLTYNEKVKKYI
-29 DILNLEARNIKVYGV
+29 DILNLEARNIRIYGI
-44 NILGKHKISFV
+44 NILGKHKVSFV
-55 EAENYIAFE
+55 EAENYIAFD
-64 KSIIYGSYEIEYTT
+64 KSIIYDSYEIEYTT

-88 YAFELPFAIDYRVN
+88 YAFEFPFAIDYRIN
-102 EREDNKKSLVNEEK
+102 EKEIVKNTEKEK
-116 NDKIET
+116 NNKIET
-122 LPGILEKEQKEKEWN
+122 LPGIIEKEKKEKEWQEN
-137 LNNYAKWVNSYNL
+137 IYAKWVNNYSL
-150 NISFNK
+150 NITFNN
-156 DIQMEEVRTLVNG
+156 DIHMEEVRTLVNG
-169 LPTSNMKIYNNKIAL
+169 LPTSNLKIYDKSINL
-184 KVINMPKMSEI
+184 KVVNMPKMSEV
-195 DMYMI
+195 DLYMI
-200 IPENTIRKEY
+200 IPENTIKKEY

-217 VFKSPEELVEE
+217 VFPTPEELVEK
-228 HENKFQIFKLRKEK
+228 HETRFQTFKTRKEK
-242 RNYISYIYK
+242 RDYISYIYK
-251 KYLVY
+251 KYLLY
-256 ALYILITY
+256 AVYILITY
-264 QILDYFL
+264 QILDYII
-271 RIISGIVQNGFKLK
+271 RIIGGIIENGFKLK
-285 KEDAKEEFKS
+285 KDDIKENFKA

-312 YVNRVETK
+312 YVNRMETK
-320 NLIEAVIMKL
+320 NLIEAIIMKL

-338 KDEYLE
+338 KDENIE
-344 INYKKEEDIKKLNYI
+344 INYKKEEEIKKLNYI
-359 DKYILEKIYIADK
+359 DKYILEKIYVADK

-392 DIITEL
+392 EIIPEI

-407 KFIKEG
+407 KFLKEG
-413 IYRKIEKR
+413 IYRRIDKR

-426 ILILIPVLVLYTI
+426 RLILIPVLILYTM
-439 YQYINPYLSLTIF
+439 YDYINPYIAVTIF
-452 IFTYIMAKFAT
+452 IITYLMAKFAN
-463 ICQKEGYTK
+463 ICQKDGYTK
-472 RGLKLRH
+472 KGMKLRH
-479 NLEGYEK
+479 NLDGYEK

-502 KFERLEEKLT
+502 KFEKLEEKLT

-551 IKQLTESICSYL
+551 IKEMTESICSYL

>member
-7 KVVEKVRFEN
+7 KVIEKVRFEN
-17 NFTYNEKVKKYI
+17 NLTYNEKVKKYI
-29 DILNLEARNIKVYGV
+29 DILNLEARNIRIYGI

-55 EAENYIAFE
+55 EAENYIAFD
-64 KSIIYGSYEIEYTT
+64 KSIIYDSYEIEYTT

-88 YAFELPFAIDYRVN
+88 YAFEFPFAIDYRIN
-102 EREDNKKSLVNEEK
+102 EKDIVKNTEKEK
-116 NDKIET
+116 NNKIET
-122 LPGILEKEQKEKEWN
+122 LPGIIEKEKKEKEWQEN
-137 LNNYAKWVNSYNL
+137 IYAKWVNNYSL
-150 NISFNK
+150 NITFNN
-156 DIQMEEVRTLVNG
+156 DINMEEVRTLVNG
-169 LPTSNMKIYNNKIAL
+169 IPTSNLKIHDKSINL
-184 KVINMPKMSEI
+184 KVVNMPKMSEV
-195 DMYMI
+195 DLYMI
-200 IPENTIRKEY
+200 VPENTIKKEY

-217 VFKSPEELVEE
+217 VFPTPEELVEK
-228 HENKFQIFKLRKEK
+228 HETRFQTFKTRKEK
-242 RNYISYIYK
+242 RDYISYIYK
-251 KYLVY
+251 KYLLY
-256 ALYILITY
+256 AVYILITY
-264 QILDYFL
+264 QILDYII
-271 RIISGIVQNGFKLK
+271 RIIGGIIENGFKFK
-285 KEDAKEEFKS
+285 KDDIKENFKA

-312 YVNRVETK
+312 YVNRMETK
-320 NLIEAVIMKL
+320 NLIEAIIMKL

-338 KDEYLE
+338 KDENIE
-344 INYKKEEDIKKLNYI
+344 INYKKEEEIKKLNYI
-359 DKYILEKIYIADK
+359 DKYILEKIYVADK

-392 DIITEL
+392 EIITEI

-407 KFIKEG
+407 KFLKEG
-413 IYRKIEKR
+413 IYRRTDKR

-426 ILILIPVLVLYTI
+426 ILILIPVLVLYTM
-439 YQYINPYLSLTIF
+439 YDYINPYIAVTIF
-452 IFTYIMAKFAT
+452 IITYLMAKFAN
-463 ICQKEGYTK
+463 ICQKDGYTK
-472 RGLKLRH
+472 KGMKLRH
-479 NLEGYEK
+479 NLDGYEK

-502 KFERLEEKLT
+502 KFEKLEEKLT

-551 IKQLTESICSYL
+551 IKEMTESICSYL

>member
-1 MEDGTV
+1 MEDGTA
-7 KVVEKVRFEN
+7 KVIEKVRFEN
-17 NFTYNEKVKKYI
+17 NLTYNEKVKKYI
-29 DILNLEARNIKVYGV
+29 DILNLEARNIRIYGI

-55 EAENYIAFE
+55 EAENYIAFD
-64 KSIIYGSYEIEYTT
+64 KSIIYDSYEIEYTT

-88 YAFELPFAIDYRVN
+88 YAFEFPFAIDYRIN
-102 EREDNKKSLVNEEK
+102 EKDIVKNTEKEK
-116 NDKIET
+116 NNKIET
-122 LPGILEKEQKEKEWN
+122 LPGIIEKEKKEKEWQEN
-137 LNNYAKWVNSYNL
+137 IYAKWVNNYSL
-150 NISFNK
+150 NITFNN
-156 DIQMEEVRTLVNG
+156 DIHMEDVRTLVNG
-169 LPTSNMKIYNNKIAL
+169 LPTSNLKIHDKSINL
-184 KVINMPKMSEI
+184 KVVNMPKMSEV
-195 DMYMI
+195 DLYMI
-200 IPENTIRKEY
+200 VPENTIKKEY

-217 VFKSPEELVEE
+217 VFPTPEELVEK
-228 HENKFQIFKLRKEK
+228 HETRFQTFKTRKEK
-242 RNYISYIYK
+242 RDYISYIYK
-251 KYLVY
+251 KYLLY

-264 QILDYFL
+264 QILDYII
-271 RIISGIVQNGFKLK
+271 RIIGGIIENGFKLK
-285 KEDAKEEFKS
+285 KDDIKENFKS

-312 YVNRVETK
+312 YVNRMETK
-320 NLIEAVIMKL
+320 NLIEAIIMKL

-338 KDEYLE
+338 KDENIE
-344 INYKKEEDIKKLNYI
+344 INYKKEEEIKKLNYI
-359 DKYILEKIYIADK
+359 DKYILEKIYVADK

-392 DIITEL
+392 EIITEI

-407 KFIKEG
+407 KFLKEG
-413 IYRKIEKR
+413 IYRRTDKR

-426 ILILIPVLVLYTI
+426 ILILIPVLILYTM
-439 YQYINPYLSLTIF
+439 YDYINPYIAVTIF
-452 IFTYIMAKFAT
+452 IITYLMAKFAN
-463 ICQKEGYTK
+463 ICQKDGYTK
-472 RGLKLRH
+472 KGMKLRH
-479 NLEGYEK
+479 NLDGYEK

-502 KFERLEEKLT
+502 KFEKLEEKLT

-546 NGYEK
+546 NGYER
-551 IKQLTESICSYL
+551 IKQLTEAICSYL

>member
-1 MEDGTV
+1 MEDGTA
-7 KVVEKVRFEN
+7 KVIEKVRFEN
-17 NFTYNEKVKKYI
+17 NLTYNEKVKKYI
-29 DILNLEARNIKVYGV
+29 DILNLEARNIRIYGI

-55 EAENYIAFE
+55 EAENYIAFD
-64 KSIIYGSYEIEYTT
+64 KSIIYDSYEMEYTT

-88 YAFELPFAIDYRVN
+88 YAFEFPFAIDYRIN
-102 EREDNKKSLVNEEK
+102 EKDIVKNTEKEK
-116 NDKIET
+116 NNKIET
-122 LPGILEKEQKEKEWN
+122 LPGIIEKEKKEKEWQEN
-137 LNNYAKWVNSYNL
+137 IYAKWVNNYSL
-150 NISFNK
+150 NITFNN
-156 DIQMEEVRTLVNG
+156 DVHMEEVRTLVNG
-169 LPTSNMKIYNNKIAL
+169 IPTSNLKIYDKSINL
-184 KVINMPKMSEI
+184 KVVNMPKMSEV
-195 DMYMI
+195 DLYMI
-200 IPENTIRKEY
+200 IPENTIKKEY
-210 GEKFEKI
+210 GEKFEKV
-217 VFKSPEELVEE
+217 VFPTPEELVEK
-228 HENKFQIFKLRKEK
+228 HETRFQTFKIRKEK
-242 RNYISYIYK
+242 RDYISYIYK
-251 KYLVY
+251 KYLLY
-256 ALYILITY
+256 AVYILIIY
-264 QILDYFL
+264 QILDYII
-271 RIISGIVQNGFKLK
+271 RIIGGIIENGFKLK
-285 KEDAKEEFKS
+285 KDDIKENFKA

-312 YVNRVETK
+312 YVNRMETK
-320 NLIEAVIMKL
+320 NLIEAIIMKL

-338 KDEYLE
+338 KDENIE
-344 INYKKEEDIKKLNYI
+344 INYKKEEEIKKLNYI

-392 DIITEL
+392 EIITEI

-413 IYRKIEKR
+413 IYRTTDKR

-426 ILILIPVLVLYTI
+426 ILILIPVLVLYTM
-439 YQYINPYLSLTIF
+439 YEYINPYMSITIF
-452 IFTYIMAKFAT
+452 IITYLMAKFAT
-463 ICQKEGYTK
+463 ICQKDGYTK
-472 RGLKLRH
+472 KGIKLKH

-486 YLGSLGIYLV
+486 YLGSLGIYLI
-496 EKKKAG
+496 EKKKQG
-502 KFERLEEKLT
+502 KFEKLEEKLT

-528 TEENAIYRVFF
+528 TEENIIYRVFF

-551 IKQLTESICSYL
+551 IKEMTESICSYL

>member
-1 MEDGTV
+1 MEDGTA
-7 KVVEKVRFEN
+7 KVIEKVRFEN
-17 NFTYNEKVKKYI
+17 NLTYNEKVKKYI
-29 DILNLEARNIKVYGV
+29 DILNLEARNIRIYGI
-44 NILGKHKISFV
+44 NILGKHKVSFV
-55 EAENYIAFE
+55 EAENYIAFD
-64 KSIIYGSYEIEYTT
+64 KSIIYDSYEIEYTT

-88 YAFELPFAIDYRVN
+88 YAFEFPFAIDYRIN
-102 EREDNKKSLVNEEK
+102 EKEIVKNTEKEK
-116 NDKIET
+116 NNKIET
-122 LPGILEKEQKEKEWN
+122 LPGIIEKEKKEKEWQEN
-137 LNNYAKWVNSYNL
+137 IYAKWVNNYSL
-150 NISFNK
+150 NITFNN
-156 DIQMEEVRTLVNG
+156 DIHMEEVRTLVNG
-169 LPTSNMKIYNNKIAL
+169 LPTSNLKIHDKSINL
-184 KVINMPKMSEI
+184 KVVNMPKMSEV
-195 DMYMI
+195 DLYMI
-200 IPENTIRKEY
+200 VPENTIKKEY

-217 VFKSPEELVEE
+217 VFPTPEELVEK
-228 HENKFQIFKLRKEK
+228 HETRFQTFKTRKEK
-242 RNYISYIYK
+242 RDYISYIYK
-251 KYLVY
+251 KYLLY
-256 ALYILITY
+256 AVYILITY
-264 QILDYFL
+264 QILDYII
-271 RIISGIVQNGFKLK
+271 RIIGGIIENGFKFK
-285 KEDAKEEFKS
+285 KDDIKENFKA

-312 YVNRVETK
+312 YVNRMETK
-320 NLIEAVIMKL
+320 NLIEAIIMKL

-338 KDEYLE
+338 KDENIV
-344 INYKKEEDIKKLNYI
+344 INYKKEEEIKKLNYI
-359 DKYILEKIYIADK
+359 DKYILEKIYVADK

-392 DIITEL
+392 EIITEI

-407 KFIKEG
+407 KFLKEG
-413 IYRKIEKR
+413 IYRRTDKR

-426 ILILIPVLVLYTI
+426 ILILIPVLILYTM
-439 YQYINPYLSLTIF
+439 YDYINPYIAVTIF
-452 IFTYIMAKFAT
+452 IITYLMAKFAN
-463 ICQKEGYTK
+463 ICQKDGYTK
-472 RGLKLRH
+472 KGMKLRH
-479 NLEGYEK
+479 NLDGYEK

-502 KFERLEEKLT
+502 KFEKLEEKLT

-551 IKQLTESICSYL
+551 IKEMTESICSYL

>member
-1 MEDGTV
+1 MEDGTA
-7 KVVEKVRFEN
+7 KVIEKVRFEN
-17 NFTYNEKVKKYI
+17 NLTYNEKVKKYI
-29 DILNLEARNIKVYGV
+29 DILNLEARNIRIYGI

-55 EAENYIAFE
+55 EAENYIAFD
-64 KSIIYGSYEIEYTT
+64 KSIIYDSYEIEYTT

-88 YAFELPFAIDYRVN
+88 YAFEFPFAIDYRIN
-102 EREDNKKSLVNEEK
+102 EKEVIKNTEKEK
-116 NDKIET
+116 NNKIET
-122 LPGILEKEQKEKEWN
+122 LPGIIEKEKKEKEWQEN
-137 LNNYAKWVNSYNL
+137 IYAKWVNNYSL
-150 NISFNK
+150 NITFNN
-156 DIQMEEVRTLVNG
+156 DIHMEEVRTLVNG
-169 LPTSNMKIYNNKIAL
+169 LPTSNLKIHDKSINL
-184 KVINMPKMSEI
+184 KVVNMPKMSEV
-195 DMYMI
+195 DLYMI
-200 IPENTIRKEY
+200 VPENTIKKEY

-217 VFKSPEELVEE
+217 VFPTPEELVEK
-228 HENKFQIFKLRKEK
+228 HETRFQTFKTRKEK
-242 RNYISYIYK
+242 RDYISYIYK
-251 KYLVY
+251 KYLLY
-256 ALYILITY
+256 AVYILITY
-264 QILDYFL
+264 QILDYII
-271 RIISGIVQNGFKLK
+271 RIIGGIIENGFKFK
-285 KEDAKEEFKS
+285 KDDIKENFKA

-312 YVNRVETK
+312 YVNRMETK
-320 NLIEAVIMKL
+320 NLIEAIIMKL

-338 KDEYLE
+338 KDENIE
-344 INYKKEEDIKKLNYI
+344 INYKKEEEIKKLNYI
-359 DKYILEKIYIADK
+359 DKYILEKIYVADK

-392 DIITEL
+392 EIITEI

-413 IYRKIEKR
+413 IYRTTDKR

-426 ILILIPVLVLYTI
+426 ILILIPVLVLYTM
-439 YQYINPYLSLTIF
+439 YEYINPYMSITIF
-452 IFTYIMAKFAT
+452 IITYLMAKFAT
-463 ICQKEGYTK
+463 ICQKDGYTK
-472 RGLKLRH
+472 KGIKLKH

-486 YLGSLGIYLV
+486 YLGSLGIYLI
-496 EKKKAG
+496 EKKKQG
-502 KFERLEEKLT
+502 KFEKLEEKLT

-551 IKQLTESICSYL
+551 IKEMTESICSYL

>member
-1 MEDGTV
+1 MEDGTA
-7 KVVEKVRFEN
+7 KVIEKVRFEN
-17 NFTYNEKVKKYI
+17 NLTYNEKVKKYI
-29 DILNLEARNIKVYGV
+29 DILNLEARNIRIYGI

-55 EAENYIAFE
+55 EAENYIAFD
-64 KSIIYGSYEIEYTT
+64 KSIIYDSYEIEYTT

-88 YAFELPFAIDYRVN
+88 YAFEFPFAIDYRIN
-102 EREDNKKSLVNEEK
+102 EKEIVKNTEKEK
-116 NDKIET
+116 NNKIET
-122 LPGILEKEQKEKEWN
+122 LPGIIEKEKKEKEWQEN
-137 LNNYAKWVNSYNL
+137 IYAKWVNNYSL
-150 NISFNK
+150 NITFNN
-156 DIQMEEVRTLVNG
+156 DIHMEEVRTLVNG
-169 LPTSNMKIYNNKIAL
+169 LPTSNLKIYDKIINL
-184 KVINMPKMSEI
+184 KVVNMPKISEV
-195 DMYMI
+195 DLYMI
-200 IPENTIRKEY
+200 VPENTIKKEY

-217 VFKSPEELVEE
+217 VFPTPEELVEK
-228 HENKFQIFKLRKEK
+228 HETRFQTFKTRKEK
-242 RNYISYIYK
+242 RDYISYIYK
-251 KYLVY
+251 KYLLY
-256 ALYILITY
+256 AVYILITY
-264 QILDYFL
+264 QILDYII
-271 RIISGIVQNGFKLK
+271 RIIGGIIENGFKLK
-285 KEDAKEEFKS
+285 KDDIKENFKA

-312 YVNRVETK
+312 YVNRMETK
-320 NLIEAVIMKL
+320 NLIEAIIMKL

-338 KDEYLE
+338 KDENIE
-344 INYKKEEDIKKLNYI
+344 INYKKEEEIKKLNYI

-392 DIITEL
+392 EIITEI

-407 KFIKEG
+407 KFLKEG
-413 IYRKIEKR
+413 IYRRTDKR

-426 ILILIPVLVLYTI
+426 IIILIPVLILYTM
-439 YQYINPYLSLTIF
+439 YDYINPYIAVTIF
-452 IFTYIMAKFAT
+452 IITYLMAKFAN
-463 ICQKEGYTK
+463 ICQKDGYTK
-472 RGLKLRH
+472 KGMKLRH
-479 NLEGYEK
+479 NLDGYEK

-502 KFERLEEKLT
+502 KFEKLEEKLT

-551 IKQLTESICSYL
+551 IKEMTESICSYL

>member
-1 MEDGTV
+1 MEDGTA
-7 KVVEKVRFEN
+7 KVIEKVRFEN
-17 NFTYNEKVKKYI
+17 NLTYNEKVKKYI
-29 DILNLEARNIKVYGV
+29 DILNLEARNIRIYGI

-55 EAENYIAFE
+55 EAENYIAFD
-64 KSIIYGSYEIEYTT
+64 KSIIYDSYEIEYTT

-88 YAFELPFAIDYRVN
+88 YAFEFPFAIDYRIN
-102 EREDNKKSLVNEEK
+102 EKEVIKNTEKEK
-116 NDKIET
+116 NNKIET
-122 LPGILEKEQKEKEWN
+122 LPGIIEKEKKEKEWQEN
-137 LNNYAKWVNSYNL
+137 IYAKWVNNYSL
-150 NISFNK
+150 NITFNN
-156 DIQMEEVRTLVNG
+156 DIHMEEVRTLVNG
-169 LPTSNMKIYNNKIAL
+169 LPTSNLKIHDKSINL
-184 KVINMPKMSEI
+184 KVVNMPKMSEV
-195 DMYMI
+195 DLYMI
-200 IPENTIRKEY
+200 VPENTIKKEY

-217 VFKSPEELVEE
+217 VFPTPEELVEK
-228 HENKFQIFKLRKEK
+228 HETRFQTFKTRKEK
-242 RNYISYIYK
+242 RDYISYIYK
-251 KYLVY
+251 KYLLY
-256 ALYILITY
+256 AVYILITY
-264 QILDYFL
+264 QILDYII
-271 RIISGIVQNGFKLK
+271 RIIGGIIENGFKFK
-285 KEDAKEEFKS
+285 KDDIKENFKA

-312 YVNRVETK
+312 YVNRMETK
-320 NLIEAVIMKL
+320 NLIEAIIMKL

-338 KDEYLE
+338 KDENIE
-344 INYKKEEDIKKLNYI
+344 INYKKEEEIKKLNYI
-359 DKYILEKIYIADK
+359 DKYILEKIYVADK

-392 DIITEL
+392 EIITEI

-407 KFIKEG
+407 KFLKEG
-413 IYRKIEKR
+413 IYRRTDKR

-426 ILILIPVLVLYTI
+426 ILILIPVLILYTM
-439 YQYINPYLSLTIF
+439 YDYINPYIAVTIF
-452 IFTYIMAKFAT
+452 IITYLMAKFAN
-463 ICQKEGYTK
+463 ICQKDGYTK
-472 RGLKLRH
+472 KGMKLRH
-479 NLEGYEK
+479 NLDGYEK

-502 KFERLEEKLT
+502 KFEKLEEKLT

-551 IKQLTESICSYL
+551 IKEMTESICSYL

>member
-1 MEDGTV
+1 MEDGTA
-7 KVVEKVRFEN
+7 KVIEKVRFEN
-17 NFTYNEKVKKYI
+17 NLTYNEKVKKYI
-29 DILNLEARNIKVYGV
+29 DILNLEARNIRIYGI

-55 EAENYIAFE
+55 EAENYIAFD
-64 KSIIYGSYEIEYTT
+64 KSIIYDSYEIEYTT

-88 YAFELPFAIDYRVN
+88 YAFEFPFAIDYRIN
-102 EREDNKKSLVNEEK
+102 EKDIVKNTEKEK
-116 NDKIET
+116 NNKIET
-122 LPGILEKEQKEKEWN
+122 LPGIIEKEKKEKEWQEN
-137 LNNYAKWVNSYNL
+137 IYAKWVNNYSL
-150 NISFNK
+150 NITFNN
-156 DIQMEEVRTLVNG
+156 DIHMEDVRTLVNG
-169 LPTSNMKIYNNKIAL
+169 LPTSNLKIHDKSINL
-184 KVINMPKMSEI
+184 KVVNMPKMSEV
-195 DMYMI
+195 DLYMI
-200 IPENTIRKEY
+200 VPENTIKKEY

-217 VFKSPEELVEE
+217 VFPTPEELVEK
-228 HENKFQIFKLRKEK
+228 HETRFQTFKTRKEK
-242 RNYISYIYK
+242 RDYISYIYK
-251 KYLVY
+251 KYLLY

-264 QILDYFL
+264 QILDYII
-271 RIISGIVQNGFKLK
+271 RIIGGIIENGFKFK
-285 KEDAKEEFKS
+285 KDDIKENFKS

-312 YVNRVETK
+312 YVNRMETK
-320 NLIEAVIMKL
+320 NLIEAIIMKL

-338 KDEYLE
+338 KDENIE
-344 INYKKEEDIKKLNYI
+344 INYKKEEEIKKLNYI
-359 DKYILEKIYIADK
+359 DKYILEKIYVADK

-392 DIITEL
+392 EIITEI

-407 KFIKEG
+407 KFLKEG
-413 IYRKIEKR
+413 IYRRTDKR

-426 ILILIPVLVLYTI
+426 ILILIPVLILYTM
-439 YQYINPYLSLTIF
+439 YDYINPYIAVTIF
-452 IFTYIMAKFAT
+452 IITYLMAKFAN
-463 ICQKEGYTK
+463 ICQKDGYTK
-472 RGLKLRH
+472 KGMKLRH
-479 NLEGYEK
+479 NLDGYEK

-502 KFERLEEKLT
+502 KFEKLEEKLT

-551 IKQLTESICSYL
+551 IKEMTESICSYL

>member
-1 MEDGTV
+1 MEDGTA
-7 KVVEKVRFEN
+7 KVIEKVRFEN
-17 NFTYNEKVKKYI
+17 NLTYNEKVKKYI
-29 DILNLEARNIKVYGV
+29 DILNLEARNIRIYGI
-44 NILGKHKISFV
+44 NILGKHKVSFV
-55 EAENYIAFE
+55 EAENYIAFD
-64 KSIIYGSYEIEYTT
+64 KSIIYDYYEIEYTT

-88 YAFELPFAIDYRVN
+88 YAFEFPFAIDYRIN
-102 EREDNKKSLVNEEK
+102 EKEIVKNTEKEK
-116 NDKIET
+116 NNKIET
-122 LPGILEKEQKEKEWN
+122 LPGIIEKEKKEKEWQEN
-137 LNNYAKWVNSYNL
+137 IYAKWVNNYSL
-150 NISFNK
+150 NITFNN
-156 DIQMEEVRTLVNG
+156 DIHMGEVRTLVNG
-169 LPTSNMKIYNNKIAL
+169 LPTSNLKIYDKSINL
-184 KVINMPKMSEI
+184 KVVNMPKMSEV
-195 DMYMI
+195 DLYMI
-200 IPENTIRKEY
+200 IPENTIKKEY

-217 VFKSPEELVEE
+217 VFPTPEELVEK
-228 HENKFQIFKLRKEK
+228 HETRFQTFKTRKEK
-242 RNYISYIYK
+242 RDYISYIYK
-251 KYLVY
+251 KYLLY
-256 ALYILITY
+256 AVYILITY
-264 QILDYFL
+264 QILDYII
-271 RIISGIVQNGFKLK
+271 RIIGGIIENGFKFK
-285 KEDAKEEFKS
+285 KDDIKENFKA

-312 YVNRVETK
+312 YVNRMETK
-320 NLIEAVIMKL
+320 NLIEAIIMKL

-338 KDEYLE
+338 KDENIE
-344 INYKKEEDIKKLNYI
+344 INYKKEEEIKKLNYI

-392 DIITEL
+392 EIITEI

-413 IYRKIEKR
+413 IYRTTDKR

-426 ILILIPVLVLYTI
+426 ILILIPVLVLYTM
-439 YQYINPYLSLTIF
+439 YEYINPYMSITIF
-452 IFTYIMAKFAT
+452 IITYLMAKFAT
-463 ICQKEGYTK
+463 ICQKDGYTK
-472 RGLKLRH
+472 KGIKLKH

-486 YLGSLGIYLV
+486 YLGSLGIYLI
-496 EKKKAG
+496 EKKKEG
-502 KFERLEEKLT
+502 KFEKLEEKLT

-528 TEENAIYRVFF
+528 TEENIIYRVFF

-551 IKQLTESICSYL
+551 IKEMTESICSYL

>member
-1 MEDGTV
+1 MEDGTA
-7 KVVEKVRFEN
+7 KVIEKVRFEN
-17 NFTYNEKVKKYI
+17 NLTYNEKVKKYI
-29 DILNLEARNIKVYGV
+29 DILNLEARNIRIYGI

-55 EAENYIAFE
+55 EAENYIAFD
-64 KSIIYGSYEIEYTT
+64 KSIIYDSYEIEYTT

-88 YAFELPFAIDYRVN
+88 YAFEFPFAIDYRIN
-102 EREDNKKSLVNEEK
+102 EKDIVKNIEKEK
-116 NDKIET
+116 NNKIET
-122 LPGILEKEQKEKEWN
+122 LPGIIEKEKKEKEWQEN
-137 LNNYAKWVNSYNL
+137 IYAKWVNNYSL
-150 NISFNK
+150 NVTFNN
-156 DIQMEEVRTLVNG
+156 DIHMEDVRTLVNG
-169 LPTSNMKIYNNKIAL
+169 LPTSNLKIHDKSINL
-184 KVINMPKMSEI
+184 KVVNMPKMSEV
-195 DMYMI
+195 DLYMI
-200 IPENTIRKEY
+200 VPENTIKKEY

-217 VFKSPEELVEE
+217 VFPTPEELVEK
-228 HENKFQIFKLRKEK
+228 HETRFQTFKTRKEK
-242 RNYISYIYK
+242 RDYISYIYK
-251 KYLVY
+251 KYLLY
-256 ALYILITY
+256 AVYILIIY
-264 QILDYFL
+264 QILDYII
-271 RIISGIVQNGFKLK
+271 RIIGGIIENGFKLK
-285 KEDAKEEFKS
+285 KDDIKENFKS

-312 YVNRVETK
+312 YVNRMETK
-320 NLIEAVIMKL
+320 NLIEAIIMKL

-338 KDEYLE
+338 KDENIV
-344 INYKKEEDIKKLNYI
+344 INYKKEEEIKKLNYI
-359 DKYILEKIYIADK
+359 DKYILEKIYVADK

-392 DIITEL
+392 EIITEI

-407 KFIKEG
+407 KFLKEG
-413 IYRKIEKR
+413 IYRRTDKR

-426 ILILIPVLVLYTI
+426 ILILIPVLVLYTM
-439 YQYINPYLSLTIF
+439 YDYINPYIAITIF
-452 IFTYIMAKFAT
+452 IITYLMAKFAN
-463 ICQKEGYTK
+463 ICQKDGYTK
-472 RGLKLRH
+472 KGIKLRH
-479 NLEGYEK
+479 NLDGYEK

-502 KFERLEEKLT
+502 KFEKLEEKLT

-551 IKQLTESICSYL
+551 IKEMTESICSYL

>member
-1 MEDGTV
+1 MEDGTA
-7 KVVEKVRFEN
+7 KVIEKVRFEN
-17 NFTYNEKVKKYI
+17 NLTYNEKVKKYI
-29 DILNLEARNIKVYGV
+29 DILNLEARNIRIYGI
-44 NILGKHKISFV
+44 NILGKHKVSFV
-55 EAENYIAFE
+55 EAENYIAFD
-64 KSIIYGSYEIEYTT
+64 KSIIYDSYEIEYTT

-88 YAFELPFAIDYRVN
+88 YAFEFPFAIDYRIN
-102 EREDNKKSLVNEEK
+102 EKDIVKNTEKEK
-116 NDKIET
+116 NNKIET
-122 LPGILEKEQKEKEWN
+122 LPGIIEKEKKEKEWQEN
-137 LNNYAKWVNSYNL
+137 IYAKWVNNYSL
-150 NISFNK
+150 NITFNN
-156 DIQMEEVRTLVNG
+156 DIHMEEVRTLVNG
-169 LPTSNMKIYNNKIAL
+169 LPTSNLKIHDKSINL
-184 KVINMPKMSEI
+184 KVVNMPKMSEV
-195 DMYMI
+195 DLYMI
-200 IPENTIRKEY
+200 VPENTIKKEY

-217 VFKSPEELVEE
+217 VFPTPEELVEK
-228 HENKFQIFKLRKEK
+228 HETRFQTFKTRKEK
-242 RNYISYIYK
+242 RDYISYIYK
-251 KYLVY
+251 KYLLY
-256 ALYILITY
+256 AVYILITY
-264 QILDYFL
+264 QILDYII
-271 RIISGIVQNGFKLK
+271 RIIGGLIENGFKFK
-285 KEDAKEEFKS
+285 KDDIKENFKA

-312 YVNRVETK
+312 YVNRMETK
-320 NLIEAVIMKL
+320 NLIEAIIMKL

-338 KDEYLE
+338 KDENIE
-344 INYKKEEDIKKLNYI
+344 INYKKEEEIKKLNYI
-359 DKYILEKIYIADK
+359 DKYILEKIYVADK

-392 DIITEL
+392 EIITEI

-407 KFIKEG
+407 KFLKEG
-413 IYRKIEKR
+413 IYRRTDKR

-426 ILILIPVLVLYTI
+426 ILILIPVLILYTM
-439 YQYINPYLSLTIF
+439 YDYINPYIAVTIF
-452 IFTYIMAKFAT
+452 IITYLMAKFAN
-463 ICQKEGYTK
+463 ICQKDGYTK
-472 RGLKLRH
+472 KGMKLRH
-479 NLEGYEK
+479 NLDGYEK

-502 KFERLEEKLT
+502 KFEKLEEKLT

-551 IKQLTESICSYL
+551 IKEMTESICSYL

>member
-1 MEDGTV
+1 MEDGTA
-7 KVVEKVRFEN
+7 KVIEKVRFEN
-17 NFTYNEKVKKYI
+17 NLTYNEKVKKYI
-29 DILNLEARNIKVYGV
+29 DILNLEARNIRIYGI

-55 EAENYIAFE
+55 EAENYIAFD
-64 KSIIYGSYEIEYTT
+64 KSIIYDSYEIEYTT

-88 YAFELPFAIDYRVN
+88 YAFEFPFAIDYRIN
-102 EREDNKKSLVNEEK
+102 EKEIVKNTEKEK
-116 NDKIET
+116 NNKIET
-122 LPGILEKEQKEKEWN
+122 LPGIIEKEKKEKEWQEN
-137 LNNYAKWVNSYNL
+137 IYAKWVNNYSL
-150 NISFNK
+150 NITFNN
-156 DIQMEEVRTLVNG
+156 DIHMEEVRTLVNG
-169 LPTSNMKIYNNKIAL
+169 LPTSNLKIYDKSINL
-184 KVINMPKMSEI
+184 KVVNMPKMSEV
-195 DMYMI
+195 DLYMI
-200 IPENTIRKEY
+200 VPENTIKKEY

-217 VFKSPEELVEE
+217 VFPTPEELVEK
-228 HENKFQIFKLRKEK
+228 HETRFQIFKTRKEK
-242 RNYISYIYK
+242 RDYISYIYK
-251 KYLVY
+251 KYLLY
-256 ALYILITY
+256 AVYILITY
-264 QILDYFL
+264 QILDYII
-271 RIISGIVQNGFKLK
+271 RIIGGIIENGFKLK
-285 KEDAKEEFKS
+285 KDDIKENFKA

-312 YVNRVETK
+312 YVNRMETK
-320 NLIEAVIMKL
+320 NLIEAIIMKL

-338 KDEYLE
+338 KDENIE
-344 INYKKEEDIKKLNYI
+344 INYKKEEEIKKLNYI
-359 DKYILEKIYIADK
+359 DKYILEKIYVADK

-392 DIITEL
+392 EIITEI

-407 KFIKEG
+407 KFLKEG
-413 IYRKIEKR
+413 IYRRTDKR

-426 ILILIPVLVLYTI
+426 ILILIPVLVLYTM
-439 YQYINPYLSLTIF
+439 YEYINPYIAITIF
-452 IFTYIMAKFAT
+452 IITYLMAKLAN
-463 ICQKEGYTK
+463 ICQKDGYTK
-472 RGLKLRH
+472 KGMKLRH
-479 NLEGYEK
+479 NLDGYEK

-502 KFERLEEKLT
+502 KFEKLEEKLT

-551 IKQLTESICSYL
+551 IKEMTESICSYL